1 MAIGIRKKDIV
12 QIIKGKDAAQK
23 GEKARGEVKSIDA
36 RAQRV
41 IVEGQ
46 NIIKRH
52 VKAGRAKQTGIV
64 EQEAS
69 IHISNV
75 VLICPNCNK
84 PSRVGSRKLEDGSKV
99 RICKRCKDVIE

>member
-36 RAQRV
+36 RTQRV

-46 NIIKRH
+46 NLNKRH
-52 VKAGRAKQTGIV
+52 VKAGMAKQTGII

-69 IHISNV
+69 IHVSNV

-99 RICKRCKDVIE
+99 RICKRCTDVIE

>member
-36 RAQRV
+36 RTQRV

-46 NIIKRH
+46 NII
-52 VKAGRAKQTGIV
+52 
-64 EQEAS
+64 
-69 IHISNV
+69 
-75 VLICPNCNK
+75 
-84 PSRVGSRKLEDGSKV
+84 
-99 RICKRCKDVIE
+99 

>member
-1 MAIGIRKKDIV
+1 MSIGIRKKDTV

-23 GEKARGEVKSIDA
+23 GEKARGEVKYIDTQS
-36 RAQRV
+36 QRI

-46 NIIKRH
+46 NIVKRH
-52 VKAGRAKQTGIV
+52 VKAGRAKQSGIL

-84 PSRVGSRKLEDGSKV
+84 PSRVGNKKLENGSKV
-99 RICKRCKDVIE
+99 RICKRCKGVIE

>member
-52 VKAGRAKQTGIV
+52 VKAGRAKQTSIV

-84 PSRVGSRKLEDGSKV
+84 PSRVGSSKFEDGSKV
-99 RICKRCKDVIE
+99 RICKRCKGVIE